1 MRYNLK
7 SYTVD
12 EARELA
18 GIFDSVEG
26 SLENYNI
33 RLMET
38 CIIDNKADI
47 QKFLGVVKNIAVLSK
62 DSQEIYNL
70 VFIAELEDMPLHI
83 NDTPLWKAL
92 IARWRLRINK

>member
-26 SLENYNI
+26 NLENYNI

-38 CIIDNKADI
+38 CITDNKADI
-47 QKFLGVVKNIAVLSK
+47 QKFLGVGKNIAVLSK